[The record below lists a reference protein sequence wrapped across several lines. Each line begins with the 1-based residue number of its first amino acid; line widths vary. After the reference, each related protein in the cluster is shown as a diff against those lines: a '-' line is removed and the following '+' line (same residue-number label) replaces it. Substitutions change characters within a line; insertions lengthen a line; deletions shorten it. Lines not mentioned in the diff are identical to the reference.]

1 MAYAI
6 IRTKRIREHQINQ
19 VFMHNLR
26 VDLKYAKHT
35 DPTKTDQNEVLIDSW
50 GLSAG
55 LGNFAD
61 KWEEGIKKTGVQV
74 GKKNTVKML
83 EFVLTASPE
92 FFQNATPAQVKQW
105 EKAQKEFA
113 KKEFGEN
120 LKFMVVHKDEKT
132 PHIHLCVLPAVKK
145 VHKYKNQKGEFF
157 KEKHTLSPND
167 FNPKYLAELQ
177 TRYAESNKGFG
188 LNRGLKRSK
197 ANHKTLKEYYENID
211 QAMKKDYTKGVKKEV
226 QKIFE
231 ENAKGGF
238 FGGQP
243 KFTINEIL
251 EKLTPIFARNEKII
265 KSVRVLKQ
273 NLHSDNI
280 KEVNDLL
287 MQKEDIKNLRNEY
300 FEAIETKKTDVQIIK
315 NLTTEL
321 EALKEK
327 HKKPIVQSVQ
337 LEQNIDK
344 KLKIR

>member
-6 IRTKRIREHQINQ
+6 LRTKRIREHQVNQ

-35 DPTKTDQNEVLIDSW
+35 DPSKTDLNEVLVDTW

-55 LGNFAD
+55 LGGFAE
-61 KWEEGIKKTGVQV
+61 KWDEGIKKTGVQV
-74 GKKNTVKML
+74 GKNNTVKML

-92 FFQNATPAQVKQW
+92 FFKTATPGQIKQW

-157 KEKHTLSPND
+157 KEKYTLSPND

-177 TRYAESNKGFG
+177 TRYAEANKGFG

-211 QAMKKDYTKGVKKEV
+211 QAMKKDYTNGVKREV

-231 ENAKGGF
+231 ENSKSGF
-238 FGGQP
+238 WGGQP
-243 KFTINEIL
+243 KFTLDEIL
-251 EKLTPIFARNEKII
+251 QKLTPVFTRNEKII

-287 MQKEDIKNLRNEY
+287 MQKEEIKSLRNEY

-327 HKKPIVQSVQ
+327 HKKPIVQS
-337 LEQNIDK
+337 EQNIDK

>member
-6 IRTKRIREHQINQ
+6 IRTKRIREHQVNQ
-19 VFMHNLR
+19 VFIHNLR
-26 VDLKYAKHT
+26 VDLKFAKHT
-35 DPTKTDQNEVLIDSW
+35 DPTKSEQNEVLVDTW

-55 LGNFAD
+55 LGGFAE
-61 KWEEGIKKTGVQV
+61 KWDEGIKKTDVQV
-74 GKKNTVKML
+74 GKNNTVKML

-177 TRYAESNKGFG
+177 TRYAEANKVFG
-188 LNRGLKRSK
+188 LKRGLKRSK

-231 ENAKGGF
+231 ENAKSGF
-238 FGGQP
+238 WGGQP

-251 EKLTPIFARNEKII
+251 DKLTPIFARNEKII

-287 MQKEDIKNLRNEY
+287 MQKEEIKSLRNEY
-300 FEAIETKKTDVQIIK
+300 FEAIETKKTDMQMIK
-315 NLTTEL
+315 NLTNEL

-327 HKKPIVQSVQ
+327 HKKPIVQS
-337 LEQNIDK
+337 EQNIDK

>member
-6 IRTKRIREHQINQ
+6 LRTKRIREHQVNQ

-26 VDLKYAKHT
+26 VDLKFAKHT
-35 DPTKTDQNEVLIDSW
+35 DPTKTDQNAVLVDSW

-55 LGNFAD
+55 LGKFAE
-61 KWEEGIKKTGVQV
+61 KWDEGIKKTGVQV
-74 GKKNTVKML
+74 GKNNTVKML

-92 FFQNATPAQVKQW
+92 FFKTASPGQIKQW
-105 EKAQKEFA
+105 EKKQVEWA

-120 LKFMVVHKDEKT
+120 LKFMVLHKDEKT
-132 PHIHLCVLPAVKK
+132 PHIHLCILPAVKK

-177 TRYAESNKGFG
+177 TRYAEANKGFG

-197 ANHKTLKEYYENID
+197 ANHKTLKDYYANID
-211 QAMKKDYTKGVKKEV
+211 RAMGKDYTNGVKREV

-251 EKLTPIFARNEKII
+251 EKLTPVFARNEKII

-287 MQKEDIKNLRNEY
+287 MQKEEIKSLRNEY

>member
-26 VDLKYAKHT
+26 IDLKYAKHT
-35 DPTKTDQNEVLIDSW
+35 DPTKTEQNEVFVDSW
-50 GLSAG
+50 GLSAK

-61 KWEEGIKKTGVQV
+61 KWDEGIKKTGVQV

-92 FFQNATPAQVKQW
+92 FFKTATPGQVKQW
-105 EKAQKEFA
+105 EKKQVEWA

-120 LKFMVVHKDEKT
+120 LKFMVLHCDEKT
-132 PHIHLCVLPAVKK
+132 KHFHISVLPAVKK

-167 FNPKYLAELQ
+167 FNPEYLAGLQ
-177 TRYAESNKGFG
+177 TRYAEANQGFG
-188 LNRGLKRSK
+188 LKRGLKRSK

-211 QAMKKDYTKGVKKEV
+211 KAMAKDYTNGVKREV

-231 ENAKGGF
+231 ENSKSGF
-238 FGGQP
+238 WGGQP
-243 KFTINEIL
+243 KFTIDEIL
-251 EKLTPIFARNEKII
+251 QKLTPVFTRNEKII

-287 MQKEDIKNLRNEY
+287 MQKEEIKSLRNEY
-300 FEAIETKKTDVQIIK
+300 FEAIETKKTDVQMIK
-315 NLTTEL
+315 NLTNEL
-321 EALKEK
+321 ESLKEK
-327 HKKPIVQSVQ
+327 HKKPIVQS
-337 LEQNIDK
+337 EQNIDK

>member
-1 MAYAI
+1 
-6 IRTKRIREHQINQ
+6 
-19 VFMHNLR
+19 
-26 VDLKYAKHT
+26 
-35 DPTKTDQNEVLIDSW
+35 
-50 GLSAG
+50 
-55 LGNFAD
+55 
-61 KWEEGIKKTGVQV
+61 
-74 GKKNTVKML
+74 
-83 EFVLTASPE
+83 
-92 FFQNATPAQVKQW
+92 
-105 EKAQKEFA
+105 
-113 KKEFGEN
+113 
-120 LKFMVVHKDEKT
+120 MVVHKDEKT

-177 TRYAESNKGFG
+177 TRYAEANQVFG
-188 LNRGLKRSK
+188 LKRGLKRSK

-231 ENAKGGF
+231 ENAKSGF
-238 FGGQP
+238 WGGQP

-251 EKLTPIFARNEKII
+251 DKLTPIFARNEKII

-287 MQKEDIKNLRNEY
+287 MQKEEIKSLRNEY
-300 FEAIETKKTDVQIIK
+300 FEAIETKKTDMQMIK
-315 NLTTEL
+315 NLTNEL

-327 HKKPIVQSVQ
+327 HKKPIVQS
-337 LEQNIDK
+337 EQNIDK